1 MLSITGV
8 ADCCRPNCQGEGWPS
23 PAIAA
28 PAPTRAKSAQT
39 MIANAAERLR
49 TGILR
54 IAPSNDG
61 APRADSVALQDAEG
75 SYRAAGAGSAR
86 GCRRRSAKY
95 MSIKFMFIVQRYRA
109 TVRQDV
115 GRCRRDFAC
124 HVLAAMEIF
133 LSLEEGL
140 QTHYVERS
148 IAA

>member
-1 MLSITGV
+1 MSITGV

-61 APRADSVALQDAEG
+61 APRADSVALQDPERGGVAPADLRVRWRPASAFAG
-75 SYRAAGAGSAR
+75 PDRRKNPTLLKPQFQASRNASMRLGGDRDMPMDRAGKALLTPSFGHNA
-86 GCRRRSAKY
+86 
-95 MSIKFMFIVQRYRA
+95 
-109 TVRQDV
+109 
-115 GRCRRDFAC
+115 
-124 HVLAAMEIF
+124 L
-133 LSLEEGL
+133 L
-140 QTHYVERS
+140 
-148 IAA
+148 

>member
-8 ADCCRPNCQGEGWPS
+8 ADCCRPNCRGEGWPS

-61 APRADSVALQDAEG
+61 APRADGVALQDAER
-75 SYRAAGAGSAR
+75 SYRRSGAGSAR
-86 GCRRRSAKY
+86 GCRHRPAKY

-124 HVLAAMEIF
+124 HVLAAMEI
-133 LSLEEGL
+133 SL
-140 QTHYVERS
+140 RS
-148 IAA
+148 CPARCARAWVG